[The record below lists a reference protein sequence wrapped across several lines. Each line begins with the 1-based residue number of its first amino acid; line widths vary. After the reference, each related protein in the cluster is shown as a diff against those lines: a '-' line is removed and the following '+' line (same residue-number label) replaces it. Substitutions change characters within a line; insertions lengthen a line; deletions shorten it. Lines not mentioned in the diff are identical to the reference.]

1 MKQTLLLLT
10 FSLLLITACTG
21 NTDNN
26 QSGNNSYETTKK
38 MVTDILKTDEAKQA
52 IVEVIADEETQQ
64 VYVLEADTVNNAV
77 QAALTSDAGK
87 EFWTKMFTE
96 RDFITS
102 FSEAMVQQQEE
113 VLKNLMN
120 DASYREKM
128 LELFTD
134 PQMSQQFV
142 TVMKSQQF
150 RAHLEETIEQT
161 FESPLFQAKISQ
173 LLVDNADKLLESKEE
188 SSSDEEEE
196 GESESDEDN

>member
-26 QSGNNSYETTKK
+26 QSDNNSYETTKK

-77 QAALTSDAGK
+77 QSALTSDAGK

-120 DASYREKM
+120 DASYQEKM

-173 LLVDNADKLLESKEE
+173 LLVDNADKLLKSKEE
-188 SSSDEEEE
+188 SSSDEEDE
-196 GESESDEDN
+196 GEAENDEDN